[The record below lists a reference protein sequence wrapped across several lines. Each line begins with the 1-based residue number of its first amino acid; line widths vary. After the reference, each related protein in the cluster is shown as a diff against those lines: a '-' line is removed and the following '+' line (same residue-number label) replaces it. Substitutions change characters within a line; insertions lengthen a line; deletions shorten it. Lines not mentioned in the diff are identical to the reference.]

1 MPGLSCVACL
11 GAVRSRLTVSTAD
24 AIHDKRL
31 VRVLIDEEPPAVL
44 VSLIYPGQGRLPMK
58 TVAFMTARRTRYVI
72 DCQSSARMK
81 AARNECHPAYAHCCH
96 SGCLLT

>member
-31 VRVLIDEEPPAVL
+31 VRVLIDEQPPAVP

-58 TVAFMTARRTRYVI
+58 TRAFI
-72 DCQSSARMK
+72 
-81 AARNECHPAYAHCCH
+81 AYATNPLRDRL
-96 SGCLLT
+96 SKLSANEGSAQ